1 MLPFTVSPPL
11 QARTINCVPDEGCPK
26 DEGPPSC
33 CQPPPCEFV
42 QQLKFA
48 RAYRDSVKASALGFS
63 FVSNTNATGM
73 AAEMPWAGEIFQAF
87 SDLLDQASPCP
98 DNRFFED
105 PPILTADQEDQCEIM
120 IWQDFDREYG
130 SPSLEDL
137 HDGVNSCEE
146 LVEAEYKK
154 AQAKREICLAEL
166 YRTDPRT
173 LHERMMQDLAVADA
187 EVDELE
193 AHMRRYEAACTVAP
207 DSQAAQQA
215 VEDDLAPLLPDED
228 ELAPLL
234 PDPKPK
240 AKKKKAKRSGK
251 KAGRK

>member
-1 MLPFTVSPPL
+1 L
-11 QARTINCVPDEGCPK
+11 
-26 DEGPPSC
+26 
-33 CQPPPCEFV
+33 

-63 FVSNTNATGM
+63 FVSDTSATGM

-98 DNRFFED
+98 QNPFFED
-105 PPILTADQEDQCEIM
+105 PPLLRVDAENQCEIM
-120 IWQDFDREYG
+120 YWADSDNEYG
-130 SPSLEDL
+130 PASLEDM
-137 HDGVNSCEE
+137 HDGANSCEE
-146 LVEAEYKK
+146 LVEAKHKK
-154 AQAKREICLAEL
+154 AETQRQICLAEH
-166 YRTDPRT
+166 YRPDPRT